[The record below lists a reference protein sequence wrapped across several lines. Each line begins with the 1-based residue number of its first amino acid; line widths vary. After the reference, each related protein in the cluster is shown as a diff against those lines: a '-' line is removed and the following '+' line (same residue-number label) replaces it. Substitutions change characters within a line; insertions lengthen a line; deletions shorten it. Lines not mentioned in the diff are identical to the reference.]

1 MSPHI
6 NKH

>member
-6 NKH
+6 NS